1 MMKILKQTT
10 IALLIVI
17 TALVFSALSVNVNT
31 GRDDTEQATIG
42 VITKSGF
49 PVGFRESAPG
59 MAWAQYDASR
69 FWINTATWFV
79 ILLFAKIA
87 IVKMKQNVPTSTST
101 LSRSV

>member
-1 MMKILKQTT
+1 MKILKQAA

-17 TALVFSALSVNVNT
+17 TALIFSVLSLYVT
-31 GRDDTEQATIG
+31 MGTDDTEEATVG

-49 PVGFRESAPG
+49 PVSFRETAPG

-69 FWINTATWFV
+69 FWMNTLTWFL

-87 IVKMKQNVPTSTST
+87 IVKMKQNVSIRKST
-101 LSRSV
+101 LP